1 MLQALANK
9 IIEQHHRTGRSYSN
23 HMQESH
29 PLLGDASYPVG
40 NDDTPFY
47 TTRDA
52 GTFCCPCC
60 VIS

>member
-29 PLLGDASYPVG
+29 PLLGDASYPV

-52 GTFCCPCC
+52 GTLCCSCC